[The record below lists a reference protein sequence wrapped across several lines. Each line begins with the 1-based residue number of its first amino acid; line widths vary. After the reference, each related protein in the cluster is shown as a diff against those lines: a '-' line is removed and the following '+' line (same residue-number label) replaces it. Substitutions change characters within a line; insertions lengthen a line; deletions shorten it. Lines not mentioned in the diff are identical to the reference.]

1 MGQHISRI
9 VLVKQMVESEE
20 NMFFRSI
27 EQLR

>member
-20 NMFFRSI
+20 NMFFGSI
-27 EQLR
+27 EQLW